1 MSYCMWDNS
10 SEKMKRYHEEEWG
23 VPVHEDQKQFEFL
36 TLEVMQCGI
45 SWEIVIKKREIIRK
59 CFNNFE
65 YNKISKY
72 NEFDVKRIM
81 KTENMIHNQKKIEAV
96 IANAQAFL
104 KIREKYGTF
113 SDYLWSFTNGKTI
126 LYNKH
131 EEGWIPASNGLS
143 ETISKDLKSKGFK
156 FTGTIVMYSHMQACG
171 MINDHDKNCP
181 CYKKLIEIYPT
192 IRKKRYL
199 EKNVNFY
206 G

>member
-1 MSYCMWDNS
+1 MWDNS

-23 VPVHEDQKQFEFL
+23 VPIHEDQKQFEFL

-72 NEFDVKRIM
+72 NEFDVERIM